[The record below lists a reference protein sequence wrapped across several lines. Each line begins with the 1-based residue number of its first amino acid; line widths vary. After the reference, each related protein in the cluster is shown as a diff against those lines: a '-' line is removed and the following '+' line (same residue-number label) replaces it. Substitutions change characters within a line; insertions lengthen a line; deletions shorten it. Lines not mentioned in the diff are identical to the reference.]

1 MEQPLSGNSIYR
13 RKTNFNES
21 DVKLISGASLRVLL
35 EIDGKRNLEEIGRRL
50 GMPADEVARAVK
62 ELERQELVALYEPRV
77 PEEWL
82 QRIQGWIVKILGPLG
97 EFVLIEKIEAMGHAA
112 DDFPLR
118 LFPALTDDLCSEI
131 KNPEMAAAFR
141 RRMSELMQTL
151 ESPAA

>member
-1 MEQPLSGNSIYR
+1 MEQPLSGNSVYR

-35 EIDGKRNLEEIGRRL
+35 EIDGQRNLEEIGRRL
-50 GMPADEVARAVK
+50 GMPADEVARALR
-62 ELERQELVALYEPRV
+62 ELERQDLVVLFEPRV
-77 PEEWL
+77 PVEWL
-82 QRIQGWIVKILGPLG
+82 QRIQGLIVKILGPLG

-112 DDFPLR
+112 EDFPLR
-118 LFPALTDDLCSEI
+118 LFPALTDDLCAEI

-151 ESPAA
+151 ESPAV